1 MKWFNFKSPSIEKRY
16 FLIFAVL
23 FILSAALLGRLFM
36 LTIVQGDDLKEAS
49 DTKRIKEVKTT
60 APRGNIY
67 DRNGRLLAGTRT
79 TFTVQLI
86 NDELRAVET
95 PERNAILL
103 QLVRRL
109 EEDGVPYQE
118 EYPIMLNALDFSN
131 ADDWKKQEDSPI
143 DLVVE
148 RLQTS
153 DLIGALLRSYYLSED
168 KAHYRLSPFQIAVKA
183 LDQKGV
189 FLPVDA
195 KLEAEFSVSY
205 IPGAPY
211 NEGVEK
217 HGLTQDPMAD
227 VSA

>member
-103 QLVRRL
+103 
-109 EEDGVPYQE
+109 
-118 EYPIMLNALDFSN
+118 PIRF
-131 ADDWKKQEDSPI
+131 I
-143 DLVVE
+143 
-148 RLQTS
+148 
-153 DLIGALLRSYYLSED
+153 LIFTIVC
-168 KAHYRLSPFQIAVKA
+168 PPQI
-183 LDQKGV
+183 
-189 FLPVDA
+189 F
-195 KLEAEFSVSY
+195 
-205 IPGAPY
+205 
-211 NEGVEK
+211 
-217 HGLTQDPMAD
+217 
-227 VSA
+227 